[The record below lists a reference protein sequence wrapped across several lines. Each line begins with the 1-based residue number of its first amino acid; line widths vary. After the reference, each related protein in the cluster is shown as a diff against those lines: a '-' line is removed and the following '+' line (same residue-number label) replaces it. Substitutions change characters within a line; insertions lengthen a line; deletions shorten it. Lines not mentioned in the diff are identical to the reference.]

1 MVQARLKPFR
11 FFSEHTACFCGPSL
25 SFVSVLR
32 RPVSCGIYDIV
43 SGAVSPPDQLSYP
56 SSTIVTCNTGFGFMW
71 FGRKL
76 VVHFCVVHTDIFC
89 APPLWC
95 V

>member
-1 MVQARLKPFR
+1 MCDRSVVL
-11 FFSEHTACFCGPSL
+11 FFCLRSLQGSKVFAAPRPASFHTLRTVFYDSYLEVELPQYVV
-25 SFVSVLR
+25 FVTAYAAAPTFS
-32 RPVSCGIYDIV
+32 
-43 SGAVSPPDQLSYP
+43 
-56 SSTIVTCNTGFGFMW
+56 W